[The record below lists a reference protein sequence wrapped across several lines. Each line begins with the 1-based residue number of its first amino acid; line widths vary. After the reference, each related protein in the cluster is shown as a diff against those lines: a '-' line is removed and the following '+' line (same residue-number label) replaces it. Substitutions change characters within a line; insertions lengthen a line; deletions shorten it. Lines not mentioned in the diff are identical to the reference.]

1 MLTRK
6 LLSIIFQAVNLRPD
20 DARAHTNLGAI
31 FHLLGHT
38 QQAIQSYKTALNLQP
53 NDATTLNNLRKLKVI
68 EFS

>member
-1 MLTRK
+1 MEK
-6 LLSIIFQAVNLRPD
+6 IIVNYFQAVNLRPK
-20 DARAHTNLGAI
+20 DALVHTNLGAI
-31 FHLLGHT
+31 FHILGHT